1 MTLEASCPRCAV
13 RYDLNHC
20 LEGKKIRCKYCN
32 HAFVV
37 HAGAKRRKSR
47 DCGPVLVPSRGAT
60 ERADKLPGRG
70 ARRSLVI
77 ALCAAGGLL
86 PILGFVWMLVLLFSP
101 GVGQE
106 LKDLQTGDSGTRRQ
120 AVVWLLQ
127 AAPQDADRARVTA
140 ALEPLLFND
149 LDHALKPDLVL
160 RTYLH
165 WAGKDN
171 VPALVRLAA
180 NPTHPAWD
188 STMAGLVLDALGQL
202 KDERAIEVVAEHLGD
217 PVLHDRAVNALKI
230 MGPMAEPV
238 VLDCLFAADPD
249 TRARAGQLLEDYG
262 VKPGAIAAEAL
273 ARLQSNQANIRAAAL
288 NWCVDNPPSD
298 AGSKAA
304 GAKIL
309 AHLLDDLSPKVNGL
323 ALRAL
328 KTWATTDC
336 LPQAA
341 RLRPASAKSGG
352 RQPGLD

>member
-1 MTLEASCPRCAV
+1 M
-13 RYDLNHC
+13 
-20 LEGKKIRCKYCN
+20 
-32 HAFVV
+32 
-37 HAGAKRRKSR
+37 
-47 DCGPVLVPSRGAT
+47 
-60 ERADKLPGRG
+60 
-70 ARRSLVI
+70 
-77 ALCAAGGLL
+77 
-86 PILGFVWMLVLLFSP
+86 
-101 GVGQE
+101 
-106 LKDLQTGDSGTRRQ
+106 
-120 AVVWLLQ
+120 VWLLQ
-127 AAPQDADRARVTA
+127 AGPQDADRARVTA

-336 LPQAA
+336 LPQLRDYARRQQKAA
-341 RLRPASAKSGG
+341 VVSPALIDVLAQVPDASAAETIAMELPNPAL
-352 RQPGLD
+352 RARAIQGLLKLGAVADKAVLPYLDYPDPAVAQERGTCAGC